1 MSAPGFVLCVWSD
14 PEGCWASI
22 AVSPD
27 RARIA
32 QLAERLSLFTELR
45 LCVLEAASCDD
56 DDVVEASLELEP
68 PEDVDFVRPEAC
80 N

>member
-1 MSAPGFVLCVWSD
+1 MSGRGFVLCVWSD

-27 RARIA
+27 RDRIA

-45 LCVLEAASCDD
+45 VRVLEAASCEDD
-56 DDVVEASLELEP
+56 EVVEAACLLEP
-68 PEDVDFVRPEAC
+68 PDDVDFVRPDAC